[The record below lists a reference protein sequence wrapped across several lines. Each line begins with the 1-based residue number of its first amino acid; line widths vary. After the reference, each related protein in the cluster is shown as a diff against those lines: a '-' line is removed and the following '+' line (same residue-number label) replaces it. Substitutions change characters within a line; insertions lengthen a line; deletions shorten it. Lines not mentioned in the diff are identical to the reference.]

1 MTDDTYPGADELLDA
16 TDERILAGL
25 ATLYDLVDPVPTDLA
40 QRIDFALAVAELE
53 ADIAELTRGEL
64 VGVRGEETDSVTFTS
79 GSLSLMVTTVVA
91 AHQVRID
98 GWVTSAGAEVDA
110 VAEGVTRSTVADD
123 AGRFALDNLPR
134 GRVHFVVRRDGYR
147 PVITPSMEL

>member
-1 MTDDTYPGADELLDA
+1 MDGIFPGADDPLDTTDHGLLSA
-16 TDERILAGL
+16 L
-25 ATLYDLVDPVPTDLA
+25 ATVYTALDPVPSGLLE
-40 QRIDFALAVAELE
+40 RIDFTLAVAELE

-91 AHQVRID
+91 VHHVRID
-98 GWVTSAGAEVDA
+98 GWVTSPGAEIDVVAQGETRTVTADENGRFAVDA
-110 VAEGVTRSTVADD
+110 V
-123 AGRFALDNLPR
+123 PR
-134 GRVHFVVRRDGYR
+134 GRTHFVVRRDGYR

>member
-1 MTDDTYPGADELLDA
+1 MADDTYPGADDLLDA
-16 TDERILAGL
+16 TDDRILAGL
-25 ATLYDLVDPVPTDLA
+25 ATLYETIDPVPADLA
-40 QRIDFALAVAELE
+40 ERIDFTLAVAELE

-91 AHQVRID
+91 AHHVRID
-98 GWVTSAGAEVDA
+98 GWVTSPGATVDA
-110 VAEGVTRSTVADD
+110 VAEGVTRSSVTDD
-123 AGRFALDNLPR
+123 SGRFALDDLPR